1 MVAKLIGDDRY
12 LLNDIPGT
20 QRTQRAF
27 NSAFA
32 SNAMKPWC
40 HLLED
45 DPAEFDSIEDPQRNA
60 EESSRKF
67 LVGNCRCCLLLP
79 SSFVFVSDGDWN
91 VKTVKL
97 EVIGS
102 AIIIFLS

>member
-60 EESSRKF
+60 GSF
-67 LVGNCRCCLLLP
+67 LLGTADVACYCLHHLCLYQM
-79 SSFVFVSDGDWN
+79 
-91 VKTVKL
+91 
-97 EVIGS
+97 VIGM
-102 AIIIFLS
+102 